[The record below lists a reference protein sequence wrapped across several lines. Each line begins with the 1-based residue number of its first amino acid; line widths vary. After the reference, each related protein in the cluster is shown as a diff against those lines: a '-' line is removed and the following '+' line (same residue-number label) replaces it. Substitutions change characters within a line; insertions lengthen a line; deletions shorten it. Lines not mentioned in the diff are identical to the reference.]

1 MSSDQERSPDYGLLV
16 LADAEALRD
25 HLDALNEAGT
35 DDRAAGMDARG
46 EPFLIALDGCYAE
59 TEVVLYGNPW
69 NNEVDW
75 GTGPSCVECMAQR
88 PHRLDSLRF
97 PVRIL
102 TRVTPTGSGD
112 TP

>member
-1 MSSDQERSPDYGLLV
+1 
-16 LADAEALRD
+16 
-25 HLDALNEAGT
+25 
-35 DDRAAGMDARG
+35 
-46 EPFLIALDGCYAE
+46 
-59 TEVVLYGNPW
+59 
-69 NNEVDW
+69 
-75 GTGPSCVECMAQR
+75 MAQR